1 MSKPSRKSAFL
12 IAAGLSATFAVPA
25 LADRC
30 KVMDP
35 TGTQLNVR
43 AAPQGRV
50 IGKLPNGV
58 DVQMVETE
66 DDAKGKIWAR
76 ITRMDG
82 RPVGWVYREFVS
94 CY

>member
-1 MSKPSRKSAFL
+1 MKKSAFL
-12 IAAGLSATFAVPA
+12 VVVGLSAVFAGPA

-35 TGTQLNVR
+35 TGTPLNVR
-43 AAPQGRV
+43 SAPQGRV
-50 IGKLPNGV
+50 IGQLPNGAQ
-58 DVQMVETE
+58 VQMVETD
-66 DDAKGKIWAR
+66 DDARGKIWAR
-76 ITRMDG
+76 VTRMDG